1 MSAQIIKK
9 DGIPEYAILPY
20 DEYISMLEKS
30 EVAED
35 IAAYDAALKDDT
47 DPVPFEIAEAL
58 LDGESPLK
66 VWRKHHG
73 LSQASL
79 AEISGTHQ
87 ATIAQIESGERQG
100 SVDVLKKLAKVL
112 GLDIGDLVQND

>member
-47 DPVPFEIAEAL
+47 DPVPFDIAEAL
-58 LDGESPLK
+58 LD
-66 VWRKHHG
+66 
-73 LSQASL
+73 LSL
-79 AEISGTHQ
+79 IH
-87 ATIAQIESGERQG
+87 I
-100 SVDVLKKLAKVL
+100 
-112 GLDIGDLVQND
+112 